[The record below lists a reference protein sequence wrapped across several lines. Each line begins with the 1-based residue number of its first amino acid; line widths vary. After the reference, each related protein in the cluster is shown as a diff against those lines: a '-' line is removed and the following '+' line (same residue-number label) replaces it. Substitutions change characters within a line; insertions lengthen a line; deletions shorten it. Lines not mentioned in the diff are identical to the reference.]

1 MKSNVDNDEIKTGL
15 EKLAFDNG
23 YTIDLKLEKLRHST
37 YFQGSGSREM
47 YDAFVTRAS
56 KGEKNNDPIIKETL
70 KLRKELANLV
80 GIL

>member
-47 YDAFVTRAS
+47 YDALFS
-56 KGEKNNDPIIKETL
+56 KIPKGYENKIGLIILDDNKDLTE
-70 KLRKELANLV
+70 
-80 GIL
+80 